1 MSAVVDNVFPVFAI
15 IGLGYAL
22 ARFGL
27 LNDEFRRVSD
37 RLAYFLLLPALIFW
51 KIARRGPEP
60 LDRDLILAVLGAILT
75 GWLVSL
81 LAARIIRLEPFKL
94 GAFSQCC
101 YRFNSYLGLAV
112 CLSAFGD
119 PGTARFGVIIGLAI
133 PFINLLAVSTLIW
146 ASGRSYPAGRK
157 VWLVAR
163 AVVSNPL
170 ILACLLGLGAARLGR
185 PLPPILDKSL
195 ALLTVAAL
203 PLALISIG
211 GGLNLD
217 RLRGHLGPALTASLV
232 KIGLMPLIGLAWLS
246 LLRVGG
252 LSLGVAMVFFALA
265 TSPASYILSAQLHS
279 DPDLAAAIIVLTTLL
294 SIVSLSL
301 VLVTYAP

>member
-1 MSAVVDNVFPVFAI
+1 MSAVVNNVIPVFAI
-15 IGLGYAL
+15 IGLGFAL

-27 LNDEFRRVSD
+27 LSDEFRRVSD

-51 KIARRGPEP
+51 KIAQRGAGD
-60 LDRDLILAVLGAILT
+60 LDRNMILAVLGAVLT

-81 LAARIIRLEPFKL
+81 LAARTIRLEPARL

-101 YRFNSYLGLAV
+101 YRFNTYIGLAL
-112 CLSAFGD
+112 CFSAFGD

-146 ASGRSYPAGRK
+146 ASGQSFSGARK
-157 VWLVAR
+157 VWLVIR
-163 AVVSNPL
+163 SIVSNPL
-170 ILACLLGLGAARLGR
+170 ILACLLGLVWAGLDR
-185 PLPPILDKSL
+185 PLPLILDKTLS
-195 ALLTVAAL
+195 LLTVAAL

-211 GGLNLD
+211 GGLNLKK
-217 RLRGHLGPALTASLV
+217 LKGHLGPALTASLV

-265 TSPASYILSAQLHS
+265 TSPSAYILSAQLHS
-279 DPDLAAAIIVLTTLL
+279 DPDLAAAVIVLTTLL
-294 SIVSLSL
+294 SILSLSL
-301 VLVTYAP
+301 VLAVYAP